1 MKPGRLCQSNKESI
15 YLYLYICAI
24 SVLYSTYYYIAPH
37 PSTHVR
43 YLFTLEAGD
52 CLYYRIALPPHSILL
67 DNRNMQIS
75 VSVESWRQSNHNKC
89 RNAITLINQ
98 VWKSSSMK
106 KKVQQQLHIIGGKIK
121 KNQNSPYIKW
131 YTVES
136 VNRWKLIYHLKSKRV
151 LIHAVCYFLML

>member
-1 MKPGRLCQSNKESI
+1 MKPGACVNPIKRV
-15 YLYLYICAI
+15 YICICI

-37 PSTHVR
+37 PSIS
-43 YLFTLEAGD
+43 FTLEAGD

-75 VSVESWRQSNHNKC
+75 VSVESWRQSKHNKC

-136 VNRWKLIYHLKSKRV
+136 VNR
-151 LIHAVCYFLML
+151 